1 MLCIVFFLLVEI
13 CSVLLFKHFFASAE
27 WFVLFLSFLFFFVIF
42 RDFIDERTDSK
53 LYGPQN

>member
-1 MLCIVFFLLVEI
+1 MLCIVSFFV
-13 CSVLLFKHFFASAE
+13 CSVLLLKHFFAPAE
-27 WFVLFLSFLFFFVIF
+27 WFVLFFFVIF